1 MKRTLLLILSVMAF
15 AGMSVAQDV
24 YTSGYYYNDDYK
36 KVATVYRNN
45 EMLFSTGDTPSFEHE
60 SSDVLLLDGDI
71 YWVDN
76 CTDANHDSYYSRVMK
91 NNDVFLEIP
100 IGTKSHISCLFT
112 DGGDVYAAGNMLF
125 SGNQKPMVWKNTNP
139 TPYLNFDAPNYYYGY
154 LYDAM
159 MVEGKVI
166 ACGCVYDNNISG
178 HVGMI
183 WHENDGEMYVLND
196 YLVLL
201 SMDYYNGSVY
211 TAAWGVNGNIG
222 AAYQDTNELY
232 TLTTNGSANA
242 ICVDAGNVY
251 VAEYDRDS
259 EHGSIW
265 KNGEKLY
272 DLPRYAATECIVAN
286 SEGVYYAAD
295 GRIWKN
301 GLALY
306 SFGFENVPDV
316 QGMFVDLDCQN
327 NDVRTLPYYENF
339 ETGATDWACW
349 YRWDEDQA
357 NNGYASY
364 WHRGGDNAEVSAYD
378 GHYCAWHRY
387 NGVYDQNGL
396 LATPLISIPADGNT
410 TMTFKTYEQYPVD
423 YGYEGVWVIEGG
435 HKAAV
440 EVWTQTEPSAEWKTV
455 SIDLSAYQGKNVQID
470 FRYQGQNGHSWYI
483 DDVTIVSDYQPC
495 PPVSAPYVERFDTGL
510 GDCMYAMD
518 VDHDGVCWKWD
529 SSIKAAVHT
538 FGSLHNQ
545 GGALLTPS
553 IILSSEKT
561 YQLKYDIYTSLPKGE
576 AQDAVEYSVWMAV
589 DNTGLGKLDE
599 FNEIWRRTPTGNS
612 TEPET
617 VTLDLAPYS
626 GHTIQLAFVYEGNG
640 IYTWLLDNIEV
651 AEKTGVGE
659 TANESLAVYPNPAR
673 ERIRIPGLETES
685 EVQIYN
691 SLGELVKTANVNA
704 NQEIG
709 IGELS
714 AGLYLVRCGN
724 ATMRFV
730 KE

>member
-15 AGMSVAQDV
+15 AGISMAQDV
-24 YTSGYYYNDDYK
+24 YTASFYYNEVGTENAAVFKNGELLYSRGDD
-36 KVATVYRNN
+36 
-45 EMLFSTGDTPSFEHE
+45 PSFFHMCY
-60 SSDVLLLDGDI
+60 DVLCLNGDV
-71 YWVDN
+71 YWVD
-76 CTDANHDSYYSRVMK
+76 YYYDTHTEDYGNVYK
-91 NNDVFLEIP
+91 NGAPYLINEN
-100 IGTKSHISCLFT
+100 GTCVNALFT
-112 DGGDVYAAGNMLF
+112 DGTDVYSAGYKIINNVKTPVVWKGTSSTPFVMFDTGGKDAEIDHAVIENGTIYACGSKDYEGVVWDSYNGEIMNFGHHVYAEDIAVYNGSIYTIVDQRTMEYKAWVYCDSNVLF
-125 SGNQKPMVWKNTNP
+125 SLTEDGG
-139 TPYLNFDAPNYYYGY
+139 GY
-154 LYDAM
+154 A
-159 MVEGKVI
+159 
-166 ACGCVYDNNISG
+166 
-178 HVGMI
+178 
-183 WHENDGEMYVLND
+183 
-196 YLVLL
+196 L
-201 SMDYYNGSVY
+201 SMDAGDIYVF
-211 TAAWGVNGNIG
+211 G
-222 AAYQDTNELY
+222 ADH
-232 TLTTNGSANA
+232 
-242 ICVDAGNVY
+242 NV
-251 VAEYDRDS
+251 AK
-259 EHGSIW
+259 IW
-265 KNGEKLY
+265 KNGTVIYEHPEI
-272 DLPRYAATECIVAN
+272 DTEYVEDIVVN
-286 SEGVYYAAD
+286 SEGVYYLTSGATYKD
-295 GRIWKN
+295 GVKQYECRSN
-301 GLALY
+301 CA
-306 SFGFENVPDV
+306 
-316 QGMFVDLDCQN
+316 MFVDLDCQN
-327 NDVRTLPYYENF
+327 NDIRTLPYFEGF

-349 YRWDEDQA
+349 GQLDIDHA

-364 WHRGGDNAEVSAYD
+364 WHRGGDNAEVSAYS

-410 TMTFKTYEQYPVD
+410 TMTFKTYEQYPGD

-435 HKAAV
+435 HKASV

-470 FRYQGQNGHSWYI
+470 FRYQGQNAHSWYI

-495 PPVSAPYVERFDTGL
+495 PPVSAPYAERFDTGL
-510 GDCMYAMD
+510 GDCMYVMD
-518 VDHDGVCWKWD
+518 VDHDSVCWKWD

-561 YQLKYDIYTSLPKGE
+561 YQLKYDIYTMLPKGE

-589 DNTGLGKLDE
+589 DNTGLGNLDE

-659 TANESLAVYPNPAR
+659 TADESLAVYPNPAR
-673 ERIRIPGLETES
+673 ESIRIPGLETES

-709 IGELS
+709 IGELAS
-714 AGLYLVRCGN
+714 GLYLVRCGN

>member
-15 AGMSVAQDV
+15 AGISVAQDV
-24 YTSGYYYNDDYK
+24 YSTGYYYNHDNNK
-36 KVATVYRNN
+36 KVAAVYKNN
-45 EMLFSTGDTPSFEHE
+45 ELLFSTGNDFYYHHE
-60 SSDVLLLDGDI
+60 SSDVLLLDDDVF
-71 YWVDN
+71 WVDN
-76 CTDANHDSYYSRVMK
+76 YIDSDNDYYYSRVMK

-100 IGTKSHISCLFT
+100 IGTKCHINCLFT
-112 DGGDVYAAGNMLF
+112 DGMNVYAGGDMIVN
-125 SGNQKPMVWKNTNP
+125 SHRKPMVWKNTDP
-139 TPYLNFDAPNYYYGY
+139 TPYLTFDAINYNYGY

-159 MVEGKVI
+159 IVDGLVI
-166 ACGCVYDNNISG
+166 ACGYVYDYNTFENKG
-178 HVGMI
+178 VI
-183 WHENDGEMYVLND
+183 WQENQGEMYILEGYVIP
-196 YLVLL
+196 L

-211 TAAWGVNGNIG
+211 TATWDVDDDIG
-222 AAYQDTNELY
+222 AVYQNDYVLY
-232 TLTTNGSANA
+232 TITTNGSVPA
-242 ICVDAGNVY
+242 ISVDAGDVFAGVFNNG
-251 VAEYDRDS
+251 
-259 EHGSIW
+259 GSIW

-272 DLPRYAATECIVAN
+272 DTPYGNYTECVVAN
-286 SEGVYYAAD
+286 SEGVYYATD
-295 GRIWKN
+295 GRINKN
-301 GLALY
+301 DLALY
-306 SFGFENVPDV
+306 SFELDNTPIINSI
-316 QGMFVDLDCQN
+316 FVDLECQN
-327 NDVRTLPYYENF
+327 NDIRTLPYYENF

-349 YRWDEDQA
+349 GQLDIDHA

-364 WHRGGDNAEVSAYD
+364 WHRGGDNAEVSAYG

-410 TMTFKTYEQYPVD
+410 TMTFKTYEQYPGD

-435 HKAAV
+435 HKASV

-510 GDCMYAMD
+510 GDCMYVMD

-589 DNTGLGKLDE
+589 DNTGLGNLDE

-659 TANESLAVYPNPAR
+659 TADESLAVYPNPAR
-673 ERIRIPGLETES
+673 ESIRIPGLETES

-709 IGELS
+709 IGELAS
-714 AGLYLVRCGN
+714 GLYLVRCGN

>member
-15 AGMSVAQDV
+15 AGISVAQDV

-36 KVATVYRNN
+36 EVAAVYKNR
-45 EMLFSTGDTPSFEHE
+45 EMIFSTGDTPSFEHE
-60 SSDVLLLDGDI
+60 STDVLLLDGDV

-76 CTDANHDSYYSRVMK
+76 CTDANHDNYYSRVMR
-91 NNDVFLEIP
+91 NNEVFLEIP
-100 IGTKSHISCLFT
+100 VGAESHISCLFT
-112 DGGDVYAAGNMLF
+112 DGMDVYAAGNMLV
-125 SGNQKPMVWKNTNP
+125 SGHQKPMVWKNTNP
-139 TPYLNFDAPNYYYGY
+139 TPYLNFDATNYYYGY

-178 HVGMI
+178 HVGVI

-211 TAAWGVNGNIG
+211 TAAWGVNGYIG

-251 VAEYDRDS
+251 VGVYDRDS

-272 DLPRYAATECIVAN
+272 DLPRYAGTECIVAN

-306 SFGFENVPDV
+306 SFGFENAPDI
-316 QGMFVDLDCQN
+316 QGMYVDLDCQN
-327 NDVRTLPYYENF
+327 NNIRTLPYFEGF
-339 ETGATDWACW
+339 ETGATDWECW
-349 YRWDEDQA
+349 YRWDEDQT

-364 WHRGGDNAEVSAYD
+364 WHRGGGSNSYVNAYSGEHCALHIYNAAYD
-378 GHYCAWHRY
+378 
-387 NGVYDQNGL
+387 QFGL
-396 LATPLISIPADGNT
+396 LSTPMIRIPVGGNT
-410 TMTFKTYEQYPVD
+410 TMTFKTLELYPYD

-440 EVWTQTEPSAEWKTV
+440 EVWTQTTPTEEWKTV
-455 SIDLSAYQGKNVQID
+455 TIDLSAFQGRDVEID
-470 FRYQGQNGHSWYI
+470 FRYKGQNAHNWYI
-483 DDVTIVSDYQPC
+483 DDVSITSNV
-495 PPVSAPYVERFDTGL
+495 G
-510 GDCMYAMD
+510 
-518 VDHDGVCWKWD
+518 VD
-529 SSIKAAVHT
+529 
-538 FGSLHNQ
+538 
-545 GGALLTPS
+545 
-553 IILSSEKT
+553 
-561 YQLKYDIYTSLPKGE
+561 
-576 AQDAVEYSVWMAV
+576 
-589 DNTGLGKLDE
+589 
-599 FNEIWRRTPTGNS
+599 
-612 TEPET
+612 ET
-617 VTLDLAPYS
+617 
-626 GHTIQLAFVYEGNG
+626 N
-640 IYTWLLDNIEV
+640 
-651 AEKTGVGE
+651 
-659 TANESLAVYPNPAR
+659 NESLAICPNPAR
-673 ERIRIPGLETES
+673 ESFRIPGLEDETK
-685 EVQIYN
+685 VFIYN
-691 SLGELVKTANVNA
+691 VLGELVKTANVNA

-709 IGELS
+709 VGELS

-724 ATMRFV
+724 TTLRFV